1 MLDWRDLFTAS
12 VLAVYP
18 LDLRGMALPGNDDPM
33 QPGGP
38 GGPDGPDGMEPE
50 RGRELGVVEAEPQ
63 LRKAPR
69 RRVIMLNDDYTPME
83 FVVALLE
90 QVFAM
95 DRERATR
102 VMLQVHTRGSGVCG
116 VYTSEVAE
124 ALCNEA
130 NATARAHEHPLTCE
144 TEPVEDDD

>member
-1 MLDWRDLFTAS
+1 MKTPCSPAGRS
-12 VLAVYP
+12 
-18 LDLRGMALPGNDDPM
+18 
-33 QPGGP
+33 GP
-38 GGPDGPDGMEPE
+38 GGMEPE

-116 VYTSEVAE
+116 VYTAEVAE

>member
-18 LDLRGMALPGNDDPM
+18 LDLRGMALPGDDDPM

-38 GGPDGPDGMEPE
+38 GGPGGMEPE

-116 VYTSEVAE
+116 VYTAEVAE